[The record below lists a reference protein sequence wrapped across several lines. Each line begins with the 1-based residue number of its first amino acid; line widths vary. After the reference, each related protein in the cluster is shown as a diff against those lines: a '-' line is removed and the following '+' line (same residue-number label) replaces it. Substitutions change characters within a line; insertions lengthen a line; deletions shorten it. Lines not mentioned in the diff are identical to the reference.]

1 MGAVRLFVCSIV
13 MPPFLVCRESISER
27 HGESD
32 HQHHQ
37 GRLNRQSRSD
47 KRDGL
52 PGKQKTAL
60 CLPDDLADSGRLSCG
75 EGQSSSHFL
84 PLCISERVIFGKMRV
99 GFSPC
104 HFLAVFLSIFFD
116 KYKNAAHLCGV
127 FAVHLFSQH
136 ILVETTEL
144 ESVTSCV

>member
-1 MGAVRLFVCSIV
+1 MRRGAEF
-13 MPPFLVCRESISER
+13 ES
-27 HGESD
+27 
-32 HQHHQ
+32 
-37 GRLNRQSRSD
+37 L
-47 KRDGL
+47 
-52 PGKQKTAL
+52 
-60 CLPDDLADSGRLSCG
+60 
-75 EGQSSSHFL
+75 L

-116 KYKNAAHLCGV
+116 KYKNTAHLCSV
-127 FAVHLFSQH
+127 FAVYLFHLY